1 MSHLM
6 NEAPS
11 SSPLGLAPFMDRRN
25 FLRTSVLTGSGLYLA
40 TSKGAI
46 AQQTSPDRKLKVA
59 LVGAGAQGKRLL
71 ESCAD
76 IEGIQFVAI
85 CDIWSYNR
93 NQAAARIKRTYGSCN
108 DYVDIEE
115 MLAKE
120 KDIDCVLIAT
130 PDFLHA
136 PFTRLAL
143 QAGKAVYCEKL
154 MTNTIDAARDMVKA
168 QRETGGILQI
178 GHQRHSNPR
187 YQNVRDNVLGNNLL
201 GRVTHCYGQ
210 WNRGISAS
218 VPLTTSKSTEI
229 DAATLTKY
237 GFGSMEEFM
246 NWRFFSKYGGG
257 PIADLGAHQIDMFN
271 WFLKSTPVSVIAT
284 GGVDYYDGRDEKVK
298 PGEEPKKRAKFQLP
312 DNVMAIYEYKTPS
325 GTTRAYYQVL
335 TTTGSQ
341 AYYEKLMGDEGSVV
355 VSESPTVNQIYR
367 EPNAESWI
375 KYSEGD
381 KAFLARSAAS
391 VHNKWW
397 EKPKP
402 WFRAA
407 SWMDVK
413 ADSRESK
420 ALEAYELGVTL
431 SRKPHSPHLENFFN
445 CARKKDPEGLNC
457 PVEEAFKSCVTV
469 LKVYESIKS
478 GAKYEFKPEDFT
490 V

>member
-1 MSHLM
+1 MSFIVM
-6 NEAPS
+6 NEAL
-11 SSPLGLAPFMDRRN
+11 SSPSAGLTPFMDRRN
-25 FLRTSVLTGSGLYLA
+25 FLRTSVLTGTGVYLA
-40 TSKGAI
+40 TSKGAV

-71 ESCAD
+71 ESCSD
-76 IEGIQFVAI
+76 IEGIQFVAV
-85 CDIWSYNR
+85 CDVWAYNR
-93 NQAAARIKRTYGSCN
+93 NQTAARIKHSYGDCN
-108 DYVDIEE
+108 AYVDIDE

-120 KDIDCVLIAT
+120 KDVDCVLIAV

-136 PFTRLAL
+136 PFTRMAL
-143 QAGKAVYCEKL
+143 QAGKSVYCEKL
-154 MTNTIDAARDMVKA
+154 MANTIDAAKDMVKS

-187 YQNVRDNVLGNNLL
+187 YINVRDNILYGNNML

-210 WNRGISAS
+210 WNRGVSAS

-237 GFGSMEEFM
+237 GFGSMEEFL

-271 WFLKSTPVSVIAT
+271 WFLKSTPTSVIAT
-284 GGVDYYDGRDEKVK
+284 GGVDYYDGKD
-298 PGEEPKKRAKFQLP
+298 GRAKFELP
-312 DNVMAIYEYKTPS
+312 DNVMAIYEYKLPA

-341 AYYEKLMGDEGSVV
+341 AYYEKLMGIDGSCVI
-355 VSESPTVNQIYR
+355 SESPTTNQIYR
-367 EPNAESWI
+367 EPNAPSWI

-381 KAFLARSAAS
+381 NPILARSAAS

-402 WFRAA
+402 WFRAP

-431 SRKPHSPHLENFFN
+431 ARKPHSPHLENFFN
-445 CARKKDPEGLNC
+445 CARKKDPKGLNC

-469 LKVYESIKS
+469 LKVYESIKT